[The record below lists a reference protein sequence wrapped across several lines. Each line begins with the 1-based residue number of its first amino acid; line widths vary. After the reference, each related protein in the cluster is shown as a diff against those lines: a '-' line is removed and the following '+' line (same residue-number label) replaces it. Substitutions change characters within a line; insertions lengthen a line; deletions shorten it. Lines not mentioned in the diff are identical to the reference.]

1 MHILTVNESLQLLGF
16 IFAHVFFHY
25 YMLHT
30 CSLVISNNY
39 PKYFKLL
46 HHLVWRVEL
55 VIFYF
60 SVIGIDL
67 NSVVFNF
74 LSSILGG
81 NCLARYTE
89 RQTL

>member
-1 MHILTVNESLQLLGF
+1 
-16 IFAHVFFHY
+16 
-25 YMLHT
+25 MLHT

-39 PKYFKLL
+39 PKCFKLL

-67 NSVVFNF
+67 NSVVLNF
-74 LSSILGG
+74 LSSILGEKLFSQIHRETDSLIQETIKIFSY
-81 NCLARYTE
+81 CPVLTI
-89 RQTL
+89 TIDSML